1 MPHSEAEVR
10 AGQTWGPQDFWIT
23 TWNLPGTEGP
33 RQEAREGASSSPDS
47 APTAWGALAV
57 SGSQGYRP
65 TQLARIPDHR
75 GAQRQEG

>member
-33 RQEAREGASSSPDS
+33 RPKPVRGQQLTRLCTNSPGGPGS
-47 APTAWGALAV
+47 ER
-57 SGSQGYRP
+57 SQGYRP